1 MNSKETLNKVKTL
14 LGLEIKLEERKLENG
29 TRFESEVFE
38 KGREVFIVT
47 DEDERIPVPAGDYI
61 LDDGMMLIVIE
72 DGIIDEVKEEVEEE
86 VKEEVEA
93 PVEEEVD
100 AADEEAEV
108 GDWKSMEIRIKNLED
123 AIADLKS
130 RDGEKEDFDTDEGTL
145 KTRTVTEKFS
155 ETSEVINHNPENKSK
170 TEMHTYAQNRPMST
184 QDRVFAK
191 LFNNN

>member
-72 DGIIDEVKEEVEEE
+72 DGIIDEVKEQ
-86 VKEEVEA
+86 
-93 PVEEEVD
+93 VEEEVD

-108 GDWKSMEIRIKNLED
+108 GDWKGMEVRIKNLED

>member
-38 KGREVFIVT
+38 KGKEVFIVT

-61 LDDGMMLIVIE
+61 LDDGMMLVVKE

-93 PVEEEVD
+93 PVEEEVE

-108 GDWKSMEIRIKNLED
+108 GDWKGMEVRIKNLED
-123 AIADLKS
+123 AIADLKQ
-130 RDGEKEDFDTDEGTL
+130 DKEDKMSSQDLSSKIEVDL
-145 KTRTVTEKFS
+145 SS
-155 ETSEVINHNPENKSK
+155 ETLQSINHNPENSSK